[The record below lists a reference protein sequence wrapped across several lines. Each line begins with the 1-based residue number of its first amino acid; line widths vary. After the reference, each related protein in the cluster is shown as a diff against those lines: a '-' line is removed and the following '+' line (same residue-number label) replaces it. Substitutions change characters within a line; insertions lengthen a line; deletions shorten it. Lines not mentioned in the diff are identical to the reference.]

1 MDLYIAVTLNDWT
14 PEGPNTKC
22 HNVTIS
28 EDRAYRDGRGSLTV
42 GSYRQTLDFAGVL
55 KVLDECRASYA
66 ASKAHP
72 MNASRAGLITVRV
85 NDSLQFQHGCWHQKY
100 ARDYPAIEA
109 PESPIVV
116 AIIDY
121 IKGGDTPVEIIK
133 DMILHDLCEK
143 V

>member
-1 MDLYIAVTLNDWT
+1 
-14 PEGPNTKC
+14 
-22 HNVTIS
+22 
-28 EDRAYRDGRGSLTV
+28 LTV